1 MQSVIVDAVRAT
13 MEFPYGADPAASIRR
28 QAIILFWNI
37 AIRRLGGSRCCKVTN
52 FVITNLD
59 DDNFLSL
66 QVRS

>member
-37 AIRRLGGSRCCKVTN
+37 AIRRLRGLAMLQGDKFCHYQSR
-52 FVITNLD
+52 
-59 DDNFLSL
+59 
-66 QVRS
+66 